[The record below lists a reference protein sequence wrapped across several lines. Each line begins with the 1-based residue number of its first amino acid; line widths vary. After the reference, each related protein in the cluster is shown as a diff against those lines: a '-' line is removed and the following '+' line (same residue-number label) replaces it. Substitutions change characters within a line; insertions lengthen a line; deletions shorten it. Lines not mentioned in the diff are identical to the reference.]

1 MMFRLL
7 LKKQLTEI
15 FRSYFY
21 DVKKNRARSAGS
33 VAGMFVLFAVLLLIG
48 AGMFFL
54 LAFTLCEPLF
64 AAGCGW
70 LYFLIIGGIALF
82 LGIIGS
88 AFNTYNMMYS
98 SKDNDLLLSM
108 PIQPSAIVGSRV
120 ACVYL
125 LGLLYSA
132 IVLVPAYIVYFIKI
146 HDPLGIAGFIVFT
159 AVISVT
165 VMSLSCLLGWV
176 IAKVAGRL
184 KNKSIITVLLA
195 LAFIVVYYFVYF
207 RIQKIISELIENAAL
222 WGGKIRGSAHVVYMF
237 GRAGEG
243 DPLSMLVY
251 AAFAAV
257 LFFLVFLLLRKTFYG
272 ITAATSKAKK
282 IAYREKTVK
291 AAGQG
296 KALYRRELDKFL
308 SSPMY
313 MLNWGIA
320 ALFLLVL
327 GGLVIWR
334 GRAIFTGIRETLD
347 IDPGLV
353 AVFACAIIAMT
364 ASMGSG
370 ISAVSVSLEGKNLWI
385 VKSLPVKPEK
395 VLGAKLML
403 GLSVYMLPLV
413 FCSVSVAAVLEGNF
427 LLKLLVAVM
436 PVLFYLFTS
445 YGGLLI
451 GLKMPE
457 LNWTNEMIPIKQGR
471 SVTICLLGSWGLAV
485 ITALPYLF
493 LSRYVNGAVYL
504 TIVSVLLA
512 AGTAVCRK
520 CLLKY
525 GTRMFEDL

>member
-7 LKKQLTEI
+7 LKKQLAEI

-21 DVKKNRARSAGS
+21 DAKKNRARSAGS
-33 VAGMFVLFAVLLLIG
+33 VIGMFILFAFLLLIA
-48 AGMFFL
+48 AGMFFAL
-54 LAFTLCEPLF
+54 SFTLCEPLF

-70 LYFLIIGGIALF
+70 LYFCIIGGIALF

-125 LGLLYSA
+125 LGLLYSG
-132 IVLVPAYIVYFIKI
+132 IVIVPAYIVYFIKI
-146 HDPLGIAGFIVFT
+146 HDPSGIAGFIVFT
-159 AVISVT
+159 AVVSVI
-165 VMSLSCLLGWV
+165 VLSLSCLLGWV

-195 LAFIVVYYFVYF
+195 LGFIVVYYVVYF
-207 RIQKIISELIENAAL
+207 RIQQIISALIENAAL
-222 WGGKIRGSAHVVYMF
+222 WGGKIRGSAYVICMF
-237 GRAGEG
+237 GKTGEG
-243 DPLSMLVY
+243 DPLSMLAY

-272 ITAATSKAKK
+272 ITAATSNAKK
-282 IAYREKTVK
+282 TVYREKAVK

-347 IDPGLV
+347 IEPGLV

-395 VLGAKLML
+395 VLGAKLKL

-436 PVLFYLFTS
+436 PVLFFIFTS
-445 YGGLLI
+445 AGGLLI

-485 ITALPYLF
+485 VTALPYL
-493 LSRYVNGAVYL
+493 LLRRYIGGSVYL
-504 TIVSVLLA
+504 AAVSVMLVI
-512 AGTAVCRK
+512 GIAVCCK
-520 CLLKY
+520 CILKH